1 MKKWLVY
8 MLKKFIENIFMNGA
22 KYLLGLLLVGGASL
36 TYNSLIQNLVVGQT
50 TVERWVLYLPYFL
63 IFLAIVYLILRIPLL
78 PRLSW
83 EYIFGLNQHTI
94 CYIEKDKLEFTK
106 TLSIWPL
113 SRCVRQVSYDY
124 MWTGSQIDDIALKRI
139 DGKILVDKGGTGTY
153 PNKGTLKIDFNEN
166 PRLLRRC
173 ECDVIYQL
181 NDARHKMQR
190 RLVITV
196 KRPTLRIVLRV
207 VANPC
212 VTLKNVTASECD
224 LYGDKTEDSK
234 SMPLYSM
241 KYGAHTSAQTYY
253 EWEIKHPKL
262 FSKYEITWDIV

>member
-1 MKKWLVY
+1 MKSWLLY
-8 MLKKFIENIFMNGA
+8 MLKKAVENVFVDGV
-22 KYLLGLLLVGGASL
+22 KYLLGLLIMGGAS
-36 TYNSLIQNLVVGQT
+36 YGYARLVRPLFEGQADLS
-50 TVERWVLYLPYFL
+50 RGLLYLPYIL
-63 IFLAIVYLILRIPLL
+63 ILLAIVYMIFRIPLI

-113 SRCVRQVSYDY
+113 SRCVHQVSYDY
-124 MWTGSQIDDIALKRI
+124 CWTGSEIEEISLRKI
-139 DGKILVDKGGTGTY
+139 DGEVYVDRHSGKY
-153 PNKGTLKIDFNEN
+153 PNQGTIKIDFNEN

-173 ECDVIYQL
+173 ECDVIYRL
-181 NDARHKMQR
+181 NDHKNKMQR
-190 RLVITV
+190 KLVITV

-212 VTLKNVTASECD
+212 VKLKNVTANEYA
-224 LYGDKTEDSK
+224 LYGDKTSF
-234 SMPLYSM
+234 SSSLPLHSV
-241 KYGAHTSAQTYY
+241 KYGTHSSAQTYY